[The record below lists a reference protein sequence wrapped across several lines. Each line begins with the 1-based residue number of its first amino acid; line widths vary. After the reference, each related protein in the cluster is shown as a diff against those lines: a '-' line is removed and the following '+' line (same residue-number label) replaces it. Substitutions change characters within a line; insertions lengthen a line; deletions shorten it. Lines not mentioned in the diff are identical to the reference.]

1 MTNDEE
7 FLYTDIAIQLFNVFA
22 EAERNDPDENKE
34 VLSTFFESISDEY
47 QDNPFFLSALLYAF
61 MLHLNI
67 VFHSIAEVKEVN
79 VDDVRLL
86 YIKHYNDDVR
96 PLLSRSMVN
105 VPSKYKDV
113 MKLLQTEDDIKGK
126 E

>member
-1 MTNDEE
+1 MTNKEE

-22 EAERNDPDENKE
+22 EAGQNDPDENKE

-47 QDNPFFLSALLYAF
+47 KDNPFFLSALLYAF
-61 MLHLNI
+61 MMHLNI

-79 VDDVRLL
+79 VDDVRML

-96 PLLSRSMVN
+96 PFLSKSMVN
-105 VPSKYKDV
+105 MPSKYKDV
-113 MKLLQTEDDIKGK
+113 MKLLDTENDTRGK